1 MKKFTAFVMLVFM
14 AIAVLPDAYAQDN
27 GDVNC
32 DEAINI
38 LDVVYLIN
46 FKYKSGPDPCEFS
59 ANPGVSW
66 VHYSSRS
73 IDVSYSW
80 SNLATLYFLAPDDGW
95 ASVSFSLVVYTE
107 TYNLVYRLYDEVPR
121 EEEPDR
127 TYSEISQYNPDSP
140 LSWTEV
146 FPVTEGL
153 NTIHLDV
160 RGIWRGEDGEEPT
173 RTMINFNNVNMSA
186 NYFPE
191 DYTVI
196 PRD

>member
-1 MKKFTAFVMLVFM
+1 MKKLTTFAMLVIM
-14 AIAVLPDAYAQDN
+14 AFAVLPDAYAQQN
-27 GDVNC
+27 GDVDCSENI
-32 DEAINI
+32 DI

-46 FKYKSGPDPCEFS
+46 YKYKEGPDPCEFATS
-59 ANPGVSW
+59 PGVSW
-66 VHYSSRS
+66 VHYNFRN

-80 SNLATLYFLAPDDGW
+80 SNLATLYFMAPDDGW
-95 ASVSFSLVVYTE
+95 ASVSFSHVVYTE
-107 TYNLVYRLYDEVPR
+107 TINLVYRLYDEIPR
-121 EEEPDR
+121 AEEPER

-140 LSWTEV
+140 MSWTEV
-146 FPVTEGL
+146 FPVTTGL

-173 RTMINFNNVNMSA
+173 RTLIYFNNVNMSA

-196 PRD
+196 PRE

>member
-1 MKKFTAFVMLVFM
+1 MKKFTALAMLVFM

-27 GDVNC
+27 GDVDC

-38 LDVVYLIN
+38 NDIVYLIN
-46 FKYKSGPDPCEFS
+46 FKYKSGPAPCEFA

-66 VHYSSRS
+66 VHYNSRS
-73 IDVSYSW
+73 IDVGYAYST
-80 SNLATLYFLAPDDGW
+80 LATLYFMAPDDGW
-95 ASVSFSLVVYTE
+95 ASVNFSLYVETE
-107 TYNLVYRLYDEVPR
+107 TSNLVYRLYDEMPR

-127 TYSEISQYNPDSP
+127 IYSEISQYNPDSP

-146 FPVTEGL
+146 FPVTAGF
-153 NTIHLDV
+153 NTIYLDV
-160 RGIWRGEDGEEPT
+160 RGIWREGEEEPT
-173 RTMINFNNVNMSA
+173 RTVINFSNVNMSA